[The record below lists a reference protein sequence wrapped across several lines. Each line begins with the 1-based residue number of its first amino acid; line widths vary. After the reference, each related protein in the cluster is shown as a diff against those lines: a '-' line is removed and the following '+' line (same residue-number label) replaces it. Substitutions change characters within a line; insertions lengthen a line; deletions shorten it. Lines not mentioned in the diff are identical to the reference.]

1 MMYFIAHLT
10 FAESVM
16 TDASSCPGRVLRG
29 GSHVAMCQTWVGV
42 QAGAGVVCGVYV
54 RTVHSYVPH
63 ANKSNVQVHAA
74 KLVLMGHF
82 ELTLAAILMSNPTLQ
97 QTWRLLPSRLASHDD
112 LWRQCQRV
120 PFYEWP
126 SWLRARLR
134 DLAAA
139 SAATVAASSAATS
152 AACGDSMSSAT
163 GATVG
168 APDRDVSGGAR
179 TTAVAAGTTL
189 GGLVRAQCGAVAAV
203 GARKWCDWEVDG
215 SRQR

>member
-10 FAESVM
+10 FAEPVM
-16 TDASSCPGRVLRG
+16 THASCSGRVLRG
-29 GSHVAMCQTWVGV
+29 GSHVAMCQTWVRV
-42 QAGAGVVCGVYV
+42 QAGAGVVCGVYE

-63 ANKSNVQVHAA
+63 ANKSNVQVYAA

-97 QTWRLLPSRLASHDD
+97 QSWRSQPSRLASHDD
-112 LWRQCQRV
+112 MWRQCQRV

-139 SAATVAASSAATS
+139 SAATVAASGAATS
-152 AACGDSMSSAT
+152 AACGDTMSSAT
-163 GATVG
+163 GTAVR
-168 APDRDVSGGAR
+168 APDRDVSSDAR
-179 TTAVAAGTTL
+179 TAAVAAGTTL
-189 GGLVRAQCGAVAAV
+189 GGLVRAQRGVVTAV
-203 GARKWCDWEVDG
+203 GARKWCDWEVDV
-215 SRQR
+215 SRER